1 MIRRLIGRQN
11 RHGWPVAR
19 IRFAKNLA
27 GSPQELFASLS
38 AKWLRRS
45 SPRSIRV
52 IKQSRTEMVGGS
64 RNAVAVFSRESG
76 YDFRWSD
83 LYCQNLFVRG
93 CSTNSPVTLLGKAGE
108 QAQSKPGFIDHA
120 GS

>member
-1 MIRRLIGRQN
+1 MIRHLIGRQN
-11 RHGWPVAR
+11 PLSSSVAR

-52 IKQSRTEMVGGS
+52 NKHSPTEMVGGS

-76 YDFRWSD
+76 DDFRWSD
-83 LYCQNLFVRG
+83 LYCQNRF
-93 CSTNSPVTLLGKAGE
+93 CSGLQLPIPRWRFWVKQE
-108 QAQSKPGFIDHA
+108 SKPGFIDHA

>member
-11 RHGWPVAR
+11 QRGWPVAR
-19 IRFAKNLA
+19 TRFAKNLA
-27 GSPQELFASLS
+27 GSPQELFESLS

-64 RNAVAVFSRESG
+64 RNVVAVFSRESG

-93 CSTNSPVTLLGKAGE
+93 SSTNSPVTLLCKAAE
-108 QAQSKPGFIDHA
+108 QPHTNPRFLTQPAH
-120 GS
+120 

>member
-11 RHGWPVAR
+11 QRGWPVAR
-19 IRFAKNLA
+19 TRFAKNLA
-27 GSPQELFASLS
+27 GSPQELFESLS

-64 RNAVAVFSRESG
+64 RNAVAVFSRSSRRSHG
-76 YDFRWSD
+76 GGGRVVNRDRKD
-83 LYCQNLFVRG
+83 GAQGVTRPTKQNQTH
-93 CSTNSPVTLLGKAGE
+93 S
-108 QAQSKPGFIDHA
+108 HW
-120 GS
+120 